1 MTPRQHLGQH
11 VGQSLEESIAHLRK
25 ELASG
30 SPLHAA
36 DRSLLDRTLAE
47 VAVHLDDENPATVL
61 TNPLYDELRE
71 LAARMENTRPSL
83 AILLGRIIDALS
95 QLGI

>member
-1 MTPRQHLGQH
+1 MAPHQH
-11 VGQSLEESIAHLRK
+11 LEESIAHLRK

-30 SPLHAA
+30 APLSSG
-36 DRSLLDRTLAE
+36 DRALLDRTLAE

-61 TNPLYDELRE
+61 AEPLYDELRE
-71 LAARMENTRPSL
+71 LAARVEKTRPNLS
-83 AILLGRIIDALS
+83 IVLGRIVDALS

>member
-1 MTPRQHLGQH
+1 MAPRHQ
-11 VGQSLEESIAHLRK
+11 LEETVVHLRK

-30 SPLHAA
+30 APLSAA
-36 DRSLLDRTLAE
+36 DRELLDRTLAE

-61 TNPLYDELRE
+61 TEPIDEELRE
-71 LAARMENTRPSL
+71 LAARVEKTRPNLS
-83 AILLGRIIDALS
+83 ILLGRIIDALS

>member
-1 MTPRQHLGQH
+1 MAPQQHLGQH

-30 SPLHAA
+30 SPLSTS
-36 DRSLLDRTLAE
+36 DRTLLDRTLAE

-61 TNPLYDELRE
+61 TDPLYEELRE
-71 LAARMENTRPSL
+71 LAARMEKTRPSL
-83 AILLGRIIDALS
+83 SIVLGRIIDALS